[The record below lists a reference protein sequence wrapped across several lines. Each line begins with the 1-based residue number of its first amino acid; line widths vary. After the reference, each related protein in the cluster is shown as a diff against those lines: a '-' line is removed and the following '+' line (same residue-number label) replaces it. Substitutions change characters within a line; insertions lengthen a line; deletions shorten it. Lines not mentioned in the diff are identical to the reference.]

1 MSVPAEAPGS
11 LARNVVVFAR
21 VLRAS
26 GLPIGVDRAAAAVRA
41 IDAVGLARRDDV
53 HAALA
58 ATLISR
64 REHLPLFDAAFDA
77 FWRDPKLVERMMAAL
92 LPKISGRG
100 RPPSDPKRPAR
111 LQQALAGRPPP
122 PAPPREGGGD
132 EHTVDAL
139 LTWSESERLKTRDF
153 DSMTVEEFREACRL
167 VRELPSPVP
176 PVPVRRWRTAA
187 RGPLDLSAT
196 LRRMARD
203 PSITRVLH
211 RTRRERP
218 APLVVLCDI
227 SGSMDRYARVML
239 HYVHALMRDRPRVS
253 VFTFG
258 TRLTNVT
265 RAMRHRDPDE
275 AIAGASRAVEDWS
288 GGTRIGPSLDAFNR
302 QWARRVLTGN
312 AAVLLVT
319 DGLDR
324 ADDGSLGEAAATL
337 SRFARRIVWL
347 NPLLRYDGFEPRAA
361 GVRALLPHVD
371 RHLPV
376 HSLER
381 LQDLGRALRQPG
393 TSLRAPRH

>member
-1 MSVPAEAPGS
+1 MTAPTATSGS

-26 GLPIGVDRAAAAVRA
+26 GLPVGIDRVIAAVRA
-41 IDAVGLARRDDV
+41 LDAVGLARREDV
-53 HAALA
+53 RAALA
-58 ATLISR
+58 ATLVSR
-64 REHLPLFDAAFDA
+64 REHLLLFDAAFDA

-100 RPPSDPKRPAR
+100 RPPKDAKRPAR
-111 LQQALAGRPPP
+111 LEQALAGRPPP
-122 PAPPREGGGD
+122 PEAPRDAGGQQ
-132 EHTVDAL
+132 HTIDAMM
-139 LTWSESERLKTRDF
+139 TWSERERLKARDF

-167 VRELPSPVP
+167 ARELPPPVD
-176 PVPVRRWRTAA
+176 PVPVRRWRAA
-187 RGPLDLSAT
+187 AHGPIDLRAT
-196 LRRMARD
+196 LRHMARD
-203 PSITRVLH
+203 PSLATVL
-211 RTRRERP
+211 RRERRERP

-239 HYVHALMRDRPRVS
+239 HYAHTLMQDRPRVS

-265 RAMRHRDPDE
+265 RAMHQRDPDE
-275 AIAGASRAVEDWS
+275 ALSGASRAVEDWS
-288 GGTRIGPSLDAFNR
+288 GGTRIGPSIQAFNR
-302 QWARRVLTGN
+302 LWARRVLTGN

-337 SRFARRIVWL
+337 ARFARRVIWL

-376 HSLER
+376 HSLDR
-381 LQDLGRALRQPG
+381 LRDLGRALTDG
-393 TSLRAPRH
+393 AGPRGRRR